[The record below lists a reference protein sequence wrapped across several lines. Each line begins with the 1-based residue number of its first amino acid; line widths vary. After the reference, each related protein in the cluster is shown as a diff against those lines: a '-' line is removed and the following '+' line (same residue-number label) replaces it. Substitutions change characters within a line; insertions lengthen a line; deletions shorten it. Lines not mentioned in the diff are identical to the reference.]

1 VEICPVDTDLGDS
14 DTSASKR
21 KRSIRNGKRLMPRCE
36 SPEMGI
42 FGYVSFEYESGP
54 NPARGLLRKRK
65 RERMSAV
72 VRISTYSILTWGRI
86 AVADNQS
93 SEQKSSLVIRVP
105 LSGNSFASIYYSSSD
120 GTQMSEREWWH
131 LRQVVELAS
140 KMFVKQEER
149 AQAAS
154 AGA

>member
-1 VEICPVDTDLGDS
+1 
-14 DTSASKR
+14 
-21 KRSIRNGKRLMPRCE
+21 
-36 SPEMGI
+36 
-42 FGYVSFEYESGP
+42 
-54 NPARGLLRKRK
+54 
-65 RERMSAV
+65 MSAV
-72 VRISTYSILTWGRI
+72 VRSSTYSILTWGRI

-105 LSGNSFASIYYSSSD
+105 LSANSFASIYYSSSD

>member
-1 VEICPVDTDLGDS
+1 
-14 DTSASKR
+14 
-21 KRSIRNGKRLMPRCE
+21 MHRCE
-36 SPEMGI
+36 APEMGI
-42 FGYVSFEYESGP
+42 FGYVNFEYMNLAQFS
-54 NPARGLLRKRK
+54 ARGLLRKPK

>member
-1 VEICPVDTDLGDS
+1 
-14 DTSASKR
+14 
-21 KRSIRNGKRLMPRCE
+21 
-36 SPEMGI
+36 
-42 FGYVSFEYESGP
+42 
-54 NPARGLLRKRK
+54 
-65 RERMSAV
+65 
-72 VRISTYSILTWGRI
+72 
-86 AVADNQS
+86 VADNQS

-140 KMFVKQEER
+140 KMSVKQEER

>member
-1 VEICPVDTDLGDS
+1 L
-14 DTSASKR
+14 
-21 KRSIRNGKRLMPRCE
+21 
-36 SPEMGI
+36 
-42 FGYVSFEYESGP
+42 
-54 NPARGLLRKRK
+54 
-65 RERMSAV
+65 
-72 VRISTYSILTWGRI
+72 GRI

-154 AGA
+154 AGS

>member
-1 VEICPVDTDLGDS
+1 
-14 DTSASKR
+14 
-21 KRSIRNGKRLMPRCE
+21 
-36 SPEMGI
+36 
-42 FGYVSFEYESGP
+42 
-54 NPARGLLRKRK
+54 
-65 RERMSAV
+65 MSAA
-72 VRISTYSILTWGRI
+72 VRISTYSVLTWGRI

-105 LSGNSFASIYYSSSD
+105 LSANSFASIYYSSTD

-131 LRQVVELAS
+131 LKQVVELAS
-140 KMFVKQEER
+140 KMFAKQEER